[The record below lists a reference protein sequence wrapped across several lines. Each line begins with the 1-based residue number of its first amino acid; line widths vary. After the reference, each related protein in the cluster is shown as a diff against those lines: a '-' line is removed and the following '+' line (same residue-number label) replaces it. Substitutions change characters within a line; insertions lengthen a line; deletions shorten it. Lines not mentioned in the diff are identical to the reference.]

1 MQTRKQVQRRPVSAR
16 RGARLLPPEPQAREG
31 PGDRP
36 DRAAMLGWTPST
48 STDAAG
54 NLGGHGGGSVPR
66 ARRGGS
72 EAPGSDGT
80 CSASPSKAVAE
91 PRPAPSRT
99 PNGSPVTH
107 RPHPTPP
114 LPPPRIPPAQGHAF
128 PRPAARPD
136 AGVCYPGGQWSE
148 SGQDI
153 LPAPGKCGFWWQSP
167 HTQVN

>member
-1 MQTRKQVQRRPVSAR
+1 MTKGGTEAQKLVRANSGRQRVLQTRKQVQRRPVSAR

-80 CSASPSKAVAE
+80 CSASPSKAVAK
-91 PRPAPSRT
+91 PALHQVRL
-99 PNGSPVTH
+99 
-107 RPHPTPP
+107 PTA
-114 LPPPRIPPAQGHAF
+114 L
-128 PRPAARPD
+128 
-136 AGVCYPGGQWSE
+136 
-148 SGQDI
+148 
-153 LPAPGKCGFWWQSP
+153 L
-167 HTQVN
+167 